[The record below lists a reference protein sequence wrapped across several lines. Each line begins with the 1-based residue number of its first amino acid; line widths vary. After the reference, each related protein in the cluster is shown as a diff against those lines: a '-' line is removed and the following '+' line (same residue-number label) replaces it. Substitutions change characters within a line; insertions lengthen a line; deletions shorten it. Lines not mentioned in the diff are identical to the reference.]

1 MGLNKRKKSGKQLSG
16 SRLIVPG
23 LPMYT
28 VKRTSPN
35 FKKQRRFDADNVIL
49 PTTTTTTTVP
59 VTTTTTTVPVETCYI
74 ITQDNNVLI
83 TQNGDNLIWC

>member
-16 SRLIVPG
+16 TRLIVPG

-35 FKKQRRFDADNVIL
+35 FKKQRRFDADNVIP
-49 PTTTTTTTVP
+49 PT
-59 VTTTTTTVPVETCYI
+59 TTTTTTVPVETCYI
-74 ITQDNNVLI
+74 VTQDNDVLI
-83 TQNGDNLIWC
+83 TQSGDNLIWC

>member
-16 SRLIVPG
+16 SRLIVSG
-23 LPMYT
+23 LPIYT

-59 VTTTTTTVPVETCYI
+59 VETCYI
-74 ITQDNNVLI
+74 VTQDNDVLI
-83 TQNGDNLIWC
+83 TQSGDNLIWC

>member
-23 LPMYT
+23 LPIYT

-59 VTTTTTTVPVETCYI
+59 VETCYI
-74 ITQDNNVLI
+74 VTQDNDVLI
-83 TQNGDNLIWC
+83 TQSGDNLIWC

>member
-16 SRLIVPG
+16 TRLIVPG

-59 VTTTTTTVPVETCYI
+59 VETCYI
-74 ITQDNNVLI
+74 VTQDNDVLI
-83 TQNGDNLIWC
+83 TQSGDNLIWC

>member
-1 MGLNKRKKSGKQLSG
+1 MGLNKRKKSGKLLSG

-23 LPMYT
+23 QPMFT
-28 VKRTSPN
+28 VKKIKPE
-35 FKKQRRFDADNVIL
+35 FKKQRRFDADDVFV
-49 PTTTTTTTVP
+49 PTTTTTTVP

>member
-16 SRLIVPG
+16 TRLIVPG

-49 PTTTTTTTVP
+49 PTTTTTTTIP
-59 VTTTTTTVPVETCYI
+59 VPVETCYI
-74 ITQDNNVLI
+74 VTQDNDVLI
-83 TQNGDNLIWC
+83 TQSGDNLIWC

>member
-35 FKKQRRFDADNVIL
+35 FKKQRRFDADNVIP
-49 PTTTTTTTVP
+49 PT
-59 VTTTTTTVPVETCYI
+59 TTTTTTVPVETCYI
-74 ITQDNNVLI
+74 VTQDNDVLI
-83 TQNGDNLIWC
+83 TQSGDNLIWC

>member
-59 VTTTTTTVPVETCYI
+59 VETCYI
-74 ITQDNNVLI
+74 VTQDNDVLI
-83 TQNGDNLIWC
+83 TQSGDNLIWC

>member
-1 MGLNKRKKSGKQLSG
+1 MGLNKRKKSGKLLSG

-23 LPMYT
+23 QPMFT
-28 VKRTSPN
+28 VKKIKPE
-35 FKKQRRFDADNVIL
+35 FKKQRRFDADDIFV
-49 PTTTTTTTVP
+49 PT
-59 VTTTTTTVPVETCYI
+59 TTTTTTVPVETCYI

>member
-1 MGLNKRKKSGKQLSG
+1 MGLNKRKKSGKLLSG

-23 LPMYT
+23 QPMFT
-28 VKRTSPN
+28 VKKIKPE
-35 FKKQRRFDADNVIL
+35 FKKQRRFDADDVFV
-49 PTTTTTTTVP
+49 PT
-59 VTTTTTTVPVETCYI
+59 TTTTTTVPVETCYI